1 MIRRGLEYKGS
12 PWFFDKYYEN
22 KTSLLE
28 NNNDEV
34 MIGRYALVKYSDKFY
49 TNAQI
54 AEIIETQERDEDQQK
69 WYENYDIDGGSTS
82 YDRYVY
88 VKTADG
94 YVELCR
100 LGTDPG
106 AVFDIAIT
114 QPNQDLYDWD
124 NKKTDKKI
132 VSFNY
137 GTIDNIPEKERGQI
151 LFSYDT
157 GELFLDLSTNRYRFG
172 LGKANGTN
180 IEVAKTAVDSFGFG
194 TGLKVSGI
202 DSFVIGK
209 YNESSLSNLFT
220 VGSGTDANDRNT
232 CFWIDHNGIAY
243 VKNDV
248 SGTADY
254 AITNRKY
261 VADRVSEL
269 KTNIEDIIK
278 NKITEIII
286 NANYTE

>member
-12 PWFFDKYYEN
+12 PWFFDKYYDN
-22 KTSLLE
+22 KKAL
-28 NNNDEV
+28 NDNDEV

-54 AEIIETQERDEDQQK
+54 AEIIESTTRDEDQK
-69 WYENYDIDGGSTS
+69 NWYENYNTDGGSTS

-88 VKTADG
+88 VKTGSG

-106 AVFDIAIT
+106 AAFDIAIT
-114 QPNQDLYDWD
+114 QLNQDLYDWD
-124 NKKTDKKI
+124 NKETDKNI

-137 GTIDNIPEKERGQI
+137 GTIDKIPNKKWGQI

-157 GELFLDLSTNRYRFG
+157 GELFLDLSANRYRFG
-172 LGKANGTN
+172 LGKANGANTN
-180 IEVAKTAVDSFGFG
+180 VAKTAVDSFGFG
-194 TGLKVSGI
+194 TGLEISGE

-220 VGSGTDANDRNT
+220 VGNGTSIDDRNT
-232 CFWIDHNGIAY
+232 CFWIDDNGIAY

-261 VADRVSEL
+261 VADRVAEL
-269 KTNIEDIIK
+269 ETNIEDIIK
-278 NKITEIII
+278 NKISEIII
-286 NANYTE
+286 DANYTE